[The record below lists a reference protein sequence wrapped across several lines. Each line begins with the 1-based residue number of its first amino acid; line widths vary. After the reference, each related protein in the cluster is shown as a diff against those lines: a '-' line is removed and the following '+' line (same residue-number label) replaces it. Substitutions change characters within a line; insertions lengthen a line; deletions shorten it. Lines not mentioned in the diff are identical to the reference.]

1 MNAADVTESSN
12 LGLIYIRL
20 LTADKS
26 AKGTMVCC
34 NISMCSDATWLEGK
48 DAYMQRVARSVS
60 SVCTAS
66 TVIFPRQ
73 LQPYHVAGRLCAT
86 AVIWL
91 YACAFGYDIHIPKKY
106 ENRRVSASAETG
118 KSNMTLAL
126 TLLMCHS
133 V

>member
-12 LGLIYIRL
+12 LGLMYIRL

-34 NISMCSDATWLEGK
+34 NNINVIRRNMAYREDAH
-48 DAYMQRVARSVS
+48 MQRVARSVS